1 MKQITLKIGI
11 AVLRVAATCEVA
23 VAEPL
28 SAAIATVFTGF
39 GFSAATAMLEGMGE
53 SDPPTIE
60 TVIAAL
66 PAFEWPEAA

>member
-11 AVLRVAATCEVA
+11 AVLLVAATCEVA

-39 GFSAATAMLEGMGE
+39 GFSAATATAIG
-53 SDPPTIE
+53 
-60 TVIAAL
+60 AAFTNVL
-66 PAFEWPEAA
+66 IGTRLSGRSGLMRKR